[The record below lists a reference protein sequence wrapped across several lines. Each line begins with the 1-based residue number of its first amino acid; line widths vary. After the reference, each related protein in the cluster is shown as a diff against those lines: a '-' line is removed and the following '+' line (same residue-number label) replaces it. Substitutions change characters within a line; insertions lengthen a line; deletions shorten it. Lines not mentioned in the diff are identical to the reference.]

1 MVSLNDIRPLLH
13 IARLFG
19 CGLFLVTEDDIMMM
33 KYGTIYSILF
43 ALLYVS
49 LCIANIYMLR
59 WDDMI
64 GPRLLMLTV
73 VRTGLS
79 YSCVL
84 SDIVMTYCYNWKIR
98 AALSHLRIFDRTT
111 KYKEPKYPHMIR
123 YICWSLIFV
132 MLSFWIIVG
141 YITFCVEPKDS
152 VFNGITYAV
161 VNTTLTIQLITFAS
175 LSSLLYERYHRLCE
189 SLLLPEGRL
198 IAKNDGKIM
207 VVDRL
212 DKQFHLQEV
221 WWLHSC
227 LTNATEMI
235 NSVYSIQLL
244 LWIFCMSFNTLTRIY
259 TINNGAILQPLLIAR
274 EILLVSAC
282 VTNLLIITIICHMT
296 ATQAN
301 RVGKIAF
308 TPSSA
313 ILVKKN
319 FMQDCIEAVT
329 YFQLQQVHF
338 FASYGI
344 IRIDLPLLL
353 SIASGITTYL
363 VILHTANRF
372 TNRLWNTCCGVEK
385 KSSAQYVKVI
395 PTMIQIDTA
404 MVVTGNILCVTTAN
418 PFLACSLMPI
428 KDFANITMMANKT
441 LSSKNDIMVKILWDF
456 YNSFHGSNKDY
467 LLIILYIPTVLVG
480 VIANIFVIIVV
491 CKYHL
496 KSVTNYFVIN
506 LSMADLLVAII
517 CMPMTISQEI
527 SMSWNHSEFLCK
539 LTSYLQSVGVTA
551 SIYTIMAMS
560 IDRYLAIRNPMI
572 LRYICNHKN
581 ITLVIVSIWLASM
594 AFFITIYGAM
604 RLQDPMTEVINKAL
618 DLMASENITHNSISP
633 IPPGFN
639 MCIEDFMSLG
649 IRRDVFGSIHFVF
662 STAIPCLVVL
672 LAYSMIGFT
681 LWSKKP
687 PFDYDNRESAS
698 SRQSSKLRHER
709 KRVALILLF
718 LAILFALCWMPY
730 NIAKFLIDLDV
741 IGPSTST
748 NNTLKYFLF
757 LGHANSALNPVVYCW
772 MTRGFRQKLA
782 NTLCCVSNK
791 LLHHDPSRRNAM
803 TIADDVPCIPCKR
816 KLITVTK
823 EQCVLAKQQQKGC
836 HQKGIISTAFL
847 RTQQSFV

>member
-1 MVSLNDIRPLLH
+1 MVSLSDIRPLLH

-33 KYGTIYSILF
+33 EYSTIYSVLF

-98 AALSHLRIFDRTT
+98 AALSHLRIFDRTI

-123 YICWSLIFV
+123 YVCWLLIFV
-132 MLSFWIIVG
+132 MLSFWTIVG

-161 VNTTLTIQLITFAS
+161 VNTTLTMQLITFAS

-189 SLLLPEGRL
+189 SLLLPE
-198 IAKNDGKIM
+198 DGKIM
-207 VVDRL
+207 VMDRL

-319 FMQDCIEAVT
+319 FMQDCCVEAVT

-353 SIASGITTYL
+353 S
-363 VILHTANRF
+363 
-372 TNRLWNTCCGVEK
+372 
-385 KSSAQYVKVI
+385 
-395 PTMIQIDTA
+395 
-404 MVVTGNILCVTTAN
+404 
-418 PFLACSLMPI
+418 
-428 KDFANITMMANKT
+428 ITMMANKT

-467 LLIILYIPTVLVG
+467 LLIIFYAPTVLVG
-480 VIANIFVIIVV
+480 VIANILVIIVV

-506 LSMADLLVAII
+506 LSMADLLVATI

-572 LRYICNHKN
+572 LRYICSHKN
-581 ITLVIVSIWLASM
+581 IILVIVSIWLASM

-618 DLMASENITHNSISP
+618 DLMASENFTHNSISP

-649 IRRDVFGSIHFVF
+649 IRRDIFGSIHFVF
-662 STAIPCLVVL
+662 SIAIPCFVVL

-772 MTRGFRQKLA
+772 MTRGLRQKLVKI
-782 NTLCCVSNK
+782 LCCVSNN
-791 LLHHDPSRRNAM
+791 LSHHDPSRR
-803 TIADDVPCIPCKR
+803 IAPGHDRRDR
-816 KLITVTK
+816 
-823 EQCVLAKQQQKGC
+823 QQNKDKYELKTSQLES
-836 HQKGIISTAFL
+836 STL
-847 RTQQSFV
+847 CTTNG

>member
-1 MVSLNDIRPLLH
+1 MVSLSDIRPLLH

-33 KYGTIYSILF
+33 EYSTIYSVLF

-98 AALSHLRIFDRTT
+98 AALSHLRIFDRTI

-123 YICWSLIFV
+123 YVCWLLIFV
-132 MLSFWIIVG
+132 MLSFWTIVG

-161 VNTTLTIQLITFAS
+161 VNTTLTMQLITFAS

-189 SLLLPEGRL
+189 SLLLPE
-198 IAKNDGKIM
+198 DGKIM
-207 VVDRL
+207 VMDRL

-319 FMQDCIEAVT
+319 FMQDCCVEAVT

-372 TNRLWNTCCGVEK
+372 TNRLWNTCCGVKKESYK
-385 KSSAQYVKVI
+385 VLHIMRKSSPEIQHKRLREIKLPLNNFMHASA
-395 PTMIQIDTA
+395 PTMIQTDTA
-404 MVVTGNILCVTTAN
+404 TPMVVTGNIPCVTTAN

-428 KDFANITMMANKT
+428 KDSANITMMANKT

-467 LLIILYIPTVLVG
+467 LLIIFYAPTVLVG
-480 VIANIFVIIVV
+480 VIANILVIIVV

-506 LSMADLLVAII
+506 LSMADLLVATI

-572 LRYICNHKN
+572 LRYICSHKN
-581 ITLVIVSIWLASM
+581 IILVIVSIWLASM

-618 DLMASENITHNSISP
+618 DLMASENFTHNSISP

-649 IRRDVFGSIHFVF
+649 IRRDIFGSIHFVF
-662 STAIPCLVVL
+662 SIAIPCFVVL

-772 MTRGFRQKLA
+772 MTRGLRQKLVKI
-782 NTLCCVSNK
+782 LCCVSNN
-791 LLHHDPSRRNAM
+791 LSHHDPSRRVN
-803 TIADDVPCIPCKR
+803 
-816 KLITVTK
+816 
-823 EQCVLAKQQQKGC
+823 
-836 HQKGIISTAFL
+836 
-847 RTQQSFV
+847 

>member
-1 MVSLNDIRPLLH
+1 
-13 IARLFG
+13 
-19 CGLFLVTEDDIMMM
+19 
-33 KYGTIYSILF
+33 
-43 ALLYVS
+43 
-49 LCIANIYMLR
+49 
-59 WDDMI
+59 
-64 GPRLLMLTV
+64 
-73 VRTGLS
+73 
-79 YSCVL
+79 
-84 SDIVMTYCYNWKIR
+84 
-98 AALSHLRIFDRTT
+98 
-111 KYKEPKYPHMIR
+111 
-123 YICWSLIFV
+123 
-132 MLSFWIIVG
+132 
-141 YITFCVEPKDS
+141 
-152 VFNGITYAV
+152 
-161 VNTTLTIQLITFAS
+161 
-175 LSSLLYERYHRLCE
+175 
-189 SLLLPEGRL
+189 
-198 IAKNDGKIM
+198 DGKIM

-344 IRIDLPLLL
+344 IRIDLPLFL
-353 SIASGITTYL
+353 SIAFGITTYL
-363 VILHTANRF
+363 VILHTANSPEIQHK
-372 TNRLWNTCCGVEK
+372 RLRE
-385 KSSAQYVKVI
+385 
-395 PTMIQIDTA
+395 
-404 MVVTGNILCVTTAN
+404 
-418 PFLACSLMPI
+418 I
-428 KDFANITMMANKT
+428 KLPLNFVQVFASDHDITMMANKT

-506 LSMADLLVAII
+506 LSMADLLVATI

-604 RLQDPMTEVINKAL
+604 RLQNPMTEVINKAL

-639 MCIEDFMSLG
+639 MCIEDFMLLG
-649 IRRDVFGSIHFVF
+649 IKRDVFGSIHFVF

-772 MTRGFRQKLA
+772 MTRNFRQKLA
-782 NTLCCVSNK
+782 NTLCCVSNN
-791 LLHHDPSRRNAM
+791 LLHYHPSRRVN
-803 TIADDVPCIPCKR
+803 
-816 KLITVTK
+816 
-823 EQCVLAKQQQKGC
+823 
-836 HQKGIISTAFL
+836 
-847 RTQQSFV
+847 

>member
-1 MVSLNDIRPLLH
+1 MVFLSDIRPLLH

-33 KYGTIYSILF
+33 KYGTIYSVLF
-43 ALLYVS
+43 ALFYVS
-49 LCIANIYMLR
+49 LCIANFYMLR
-59 WDDMI
+59 WDNMI

-84 SDIVMTYCYNWKIR
+84 SDIVMTYWYNWKIR

-111 KYKEPKYPHMIR
+111 KYKEPKHPHMIR
-123 YICWSLIFV
+123 YVCWSLVFV
-132 MLSFWIIVG
+132 MLSFWTIVG

-152 VFNGITYAV
+152 VFNGITYAI
-161 VNTTLTIQLITFAS
+161 VNTTLTMQLITFAS

-189 SLLLPEGRL
+189 LLLLPG
-198 IAKNDGKIM
+198 DGKIM
-207 VVDRL
+207 VVDRS

-282 VTNLLIITIICHMT
+282 VTNLLIITIICHIT

-313 ILVKKN
+313 ILVKRN
-319 FMQDCIEAVT
+319 FMQDCCVEAVT

-363 VILHTANRF
+363 VILHTAN
-372 TNRLWNTCCGVEK
+372 
-385 KSSAQYVKVI
+385 
-395 PTMIQIDTA
+395 
-404 MVVTGNILCVTTAN
+404 
-418 PFLACSLMPI
+418 
-428 KDFANITMMANKT
+428 ITMMENKT
-441 LSSKNDIMVKILWDF
+441 LSSKNDITVKILWDF

-506 LSMADLLVAII
+506 LSMADLLVATI

-572 LRYICNHKN
+572 LRYICSHKN
-581 ITLVIVSIWLASM
+581 IILVIISIWLASL
-594 AFFITIYGAM
+594 AFLITIYGAT
-604 RLQDPMTEVINKAL
+604 RLQNPMTEVINKAL
-618 DLMASENITHNSISP
+618 DLASENFTHNSISP

-639 MCIEDFMSLG
+639 MCIEDFTSLG
-649 IRRDVFGSIHFVF
+649 IKRDVFGSIHFVF

-687 PFDYDNRESAS
+687 PFDCDNRDSAS
-698 SRQSSKLRHER
+698 SRQSSKLRHDR
-709 KRVALILLF
+709 KRVASILLF

-741 IGPSTST
+741 IGPSPST
-748 NNTLKYFLF
+748 NDTLKYFLF

-772 MTRGFRQKLA
+772 MTRGFRQKLVKI
-782 NTLCCVSNK
+782 LRCISNN
-791 LLHHDPSRRNAM
+791 LSHHNPSRRCRARF
-803 TIADDVPCIPCKR
+803 A
-816 KLITVTK
+816 KL
-823 EQCVLAKQQQKGC
+823 A
-836 HQKGIISTAFL
+836 
-847 RTQQSFV
+847 

>member
-1 MVSLNDIRPLLH
+1 MVFLSDIRPLLH

-19 CGLFLVTEDDIMMM
+19 CGLFLVTEDDIMIM
-33 KYGTIYSILF
+33 KYGTIYTVLF

-123 YICWSLIFV
+123 YVCWSLVFV
-132 MLSFWIIVG
+132 MLSFWTIVG

-152 VFNGITYAV
+152 VFNGITYAI
-161 VNTTLTIQLITFAS
+161 VNTTLTMQLITFAS

-189 SLLLPEGRL
+189 SLLLPE
-198 IAKNDGKIM
+198 DGKIM

-296 ATQAN
+296 ATQTSLTLVLFSKAN

-319 FMQDCIEAVT
+319 FMQDCCVEAVT

-338 FASYGI
+338 FACYGI

-353 SIASGITTYL
+353 SI
-363 VILHTANRF
+363 
-372 TNRLWNTCCGVEK
+372 
-385 KSSAQYVKVI
+385 
-395 PTMIQIDTA
+395 
-404 MVVTGNILCVTTAN
+404 
-418 PFLACSLMPI
+418 
-428 KDFANITMMANKT
+428 TMMANKT
-441 LSSKNDIMVKILWDF
+441 LSLNDIMVKILWDF

-467 LLIILYIPTVLVG
+467 LLIILYVPTVLVS

-506 LSMADLLVAII
+506 LSMADLLVATI

-572 LRYICNHKN
+572 LRYICSHKN
-581 ITLVIVSIWLASM
+581 IILVIVSIWLASM

-604 RLQDPMTEVINKAL
+604 RLQDPMTKVINKAL
-618 DLMASENITHNSISP
+618 ELMASENYTHNSISP
-633 IPPGFN
+633 TPPGFN
-639 MCIEDFMSLG
+639 MCIEDFTSLG

-672 LAYSMIGFT
+672 LAYSLIGFT

-730 NIAKFLIDLDV
+730 NITKFLIDLDV

-772 MTRGFRQKLA
+772 MTRGFRQKLVKI
-782 NTLCCVSNK
+782 LCCISNN
-791 LLHHDPSRRNAM
+791 LSHYDPSRR
-803 TIADDVPCIPCKR
+803 IAPGYDRRDQRQNKD
-816 KLITVTK
+816 KYELKTSQL
-823 EQCVLAKQQQKGC
+823 ES
-836 HQKGIISTAFL
+836 STL
-847 RTQQSFV
+847 CTTDGQR